1 MGTFTHS
8 ITLISDSGRTETV
21 EALVDTG
28 ATFTAVPAA
37 VLEQLGVVP
46 DYTVSLR
53 LANGQI
59 DRVSIGEVRAELDGV
74 RHTIICA
81 FGEPGSPAVIGAHT
95 LEAFLLGVDPV
106 EQRLVPVEGW
116 WACKVGDA

>member
-74 RHTIICA
+74 RHTIGVPATNEVLQWLGTKPREILL
-81 FGEPGSPAVIGAHT
+81 SPADVFFKCCCHG
-95 LEAFLLGVDPV
+95 E
-106 EQRLVPVEGW
+106 
-116 WACKVGDA
+116 

>member
-53 LANGQI
+53 LANGQK
-59 DRVSIGEVRAELDGV
+59 DRVSIGEVRAELDGL
-74 RHTIICA
+74 RHTTISA

-95 LEAFLLGVDPV
+95 LEAFLLGVETRWNSDWCLWKAGG
-106 EQRLVPVEGW
+106 RTR
-116 WACKVGDA
+116 